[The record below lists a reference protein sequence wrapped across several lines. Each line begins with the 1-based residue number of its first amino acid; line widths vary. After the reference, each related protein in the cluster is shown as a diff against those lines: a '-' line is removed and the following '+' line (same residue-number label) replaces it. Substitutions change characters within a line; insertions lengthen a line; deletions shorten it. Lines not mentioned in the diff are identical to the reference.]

1 MGVALDCSVELLLLA
16 LLLLLD
22 GLAVLSDVVAPLVS
36 AVGDSARLRGE
47 DAGVMVALLLPVVFF
62 DGLALAPMEPLA
74 PFAVALAD
82 AVALGD
88 ALAVALGDALTV
100 AEGDAVAVADAVA
113 PGETLALGEAL
124 VVVEAAEPAVVAVV
138 VPVVEVVLPETPTL
152 TPTAGLTP

>member
-1 MGVALDCSVELLLLA
+1 LGVALDCSVELPLLA

-22 GLAVLSDVVAPLVS
+22 GLAVLSDVVSLLVS

-47 DAGVMVALLLPVVFF
+47 DAGVMVALPLPVLFF
-62 DGLALAPMEPLA
+62 DGLALAPVEPLV
-74 PFAVALAD
+74 PFAVALAA

-113 PGETLALGEAL
+113 LGETLALGEAL
-124 VVVEAAEPAVVAVV
+124 VVVEAAEPAVVPVV
-138 VPVVEVVLPETPTL
+138 VPVVDVVLPETPTP
-152 TPTAGLTP
+152 TPTPGLTP

>member
-1 MGVALDCSVELLLLA
+1 LGVALDCSVELLLLA

-22 GLAVLSDVVAPLVS
+22 GLAVLSEVVSPLVS
-36 AVGDSARLRGE
+36 AVGDSARVRGE
-47 DAGVMVALLLPVVFF
+47 DAGVMVALLLPVLFF
-62 DGLALAPMEPLA
+62 DGLALASVEPLA

-88 ALAVALGDALTV
+88 ALAVALGDAVTF

-113 PGETLALGEAL
+113 VGETLALGEAL
-124 VVVEAAEPAVVAVV
+124 VVVEAAVPAV

-152 TPTAGLTP
+152 TPTPGLTP